1 MSSFKE
7 TIEKIRI
14 LEAEKRNLLFEI
26 EELKEAADAKATALE
41 SEVSAL
47 RDEVRALRN
56 LMNEP
61 EANADKKAKK

>member
-1 MSSFKE
+1 MSSFKD

-14 LEAEKRNLLFEI
+14 LEAEKKNLLFEI

-56 LMNEP
+56 LMSEP
-61 EANADKKAKK
+61 EPTGDRKLKK